1 MTQPGQSTTVLRGI
15 VPPLCT
21 PLDDGG
27 AIDGRSLERLVRR
40 QLDDGVHG
48 LFALGSSG
56 EAIYLAD
63 ADRRRVLDIVVGAAA
78 GAVPV
83 LAGAVAGSTARV
95 IEQVRWIS
103 TFRVAA
109 IVVTAPFY
117 ANVSEAE
124 TTTHFERIAAAS
136 PVPLVAY
143 DIPGNVGR
151 KLPADVTIDLL
162 RRGILMGLKDTSGAR
177 DDFVRILGS
186 VTDRARTSL
195 LCGSDVGAA
204 DWLRDGADGI
214 VPGIGNVCADLF
226 TTLWAAVRSGDD
238 GVIERCTAD
247 IAVVARI
254 LDVGTRHG
262 LGLHASQLGALKH
275 TLVRQGVLDTA
286 RVSPPL
292 AAFPPAATA
301 EVDALMASV
310 GR

>member
-1 MTQPGQSTTVLRGI
+1 MDALRGI
-15 VPPLCT
+15 VTPICT
-21 PLDDGG
+21 PLDPEGG
-27 AIDGRSLERLVRR
+27 VDARSLERLVRR

-63 ADRRRVLDIVVGAAA
+63 ADRHRVLDVVTGAVA

-95 IEQVRWIS
+95 IEQVRWIAAYP
-103 TFRVAA
+103 VDA

-117 ANVSEAE
+117 ANVSGAE
-124 TTTHFERIAAAS
+124 TITHFERIAAAS

-162 RRGILMGLKDTSGAR
+162 RRGILAGLKDTSGAHE
-177 DDFVRILGS
+177 DFLRIMAS
-186 VTDRARTSL
+186 VGDRSSTSL
-195 LCGSDVGAA
+195 LCGSDTEAA
-204 DWLRDGADGI
+204 TWVRAGADGI
-214 VPGIGNVCADLF
+214 VPGIGNVCGDLF
-226 TTLWAAVRSGDD
+226 TALWRAIRAGDEAAENACVR
-238 GVIERCTAD
+238 D
-247 IAVVARI
+247 IAVIAQI
-254 LDVGTRHG
+254 LAVGTRHG

-275 TLVRQGVLDTA
+275 TLLRQRIFETA
-286 RVSPPL
+286 RVSAPL
-292 AAFPPAATA
+292 AAYPPAAAA
-301 EVDALMASV
+301 ETDALMASV

>member
-1 MTQPGQSTTVLRGI
+1 MTPLRGI
-15 VPPLCT
+15 VPPLST
-21 PLDDGG
+21 PLDAGG
-27 AIDGRSLERLVRR
+27 AVDGRSLERLVRR

-63 ADRRRVLDIVVGAAA
+63 ADRRRVLEVVVGAAS

-95 IEQVRWIS
+95 IEQVRWIA
-103 TFRVAA
+103 THRVDA

-117 ANVSEAE
+117 ANVSDAE
-124 TTTHFERIAAAS
+124 TVTHFERIAAAS
-136 PVPLVAY
+136 PVPLIAY

-151 KLPADVTIDLL
+151 KLPADVTIHLL
-162 RRGILMGLKDTSGAR
+162 RRGVIAGLKDTSGAM

-186 VTDRARTSL
+186 VPDRSVTTL
-195 LCGSDVGAA
+195 MCGSDVGSA
-204 DWLRDGADGI
+204 DWVRAGADGI
-214 VPGIGNVCADLF
+214 VPGIGNVAADLF
-226 TTLWAAVRSGDD
+226 TSLWGAVSAGDDAAVD
-238 GVIERCTAD
+238 RCAAD
-247 IAVVARI
+247 ISVVAGI
-254 LDVGTRHG
+254 LGVGTRHG

-275 TLVRQGVLDTA
+275 TLVRQGVFATA

-292 AAFPPAATA
+292 APFPPAAGA
-301 EVDALMASV
+301 EVDALMARV